1 MDTMLENNETIN
13 TGEVS
18 SLIPHKLTTQ
28 EIEHQAI
35 KRNAEG
41 YHIDI
46 SKLVGK
52 GYGAFWNFKGR
63 YRAVK
68 GGRGSKKSTTESLWL
83 IYNMM
88 KHPEANALVCRRY
101 YNTHRDST
109 FAQLKWA
116 CNRLKVSQYWKFT
129 TNPLEMTYIPTGQ
142 KILFRGFD
150 DAQSITSI
158 TVDVGYLCW
167 VWIEEAYQITDE
179 EEFNK
184 LDLSIR
190 GELPPD
196 LFKQITFTFN
206 PWSDQSWIKKRFFDL
221 YESNKRKGIEDPNL
235 FCSTTT
241 YECNEFLDKADISVF
256 EQMKKN
262 NPRRY
267 EIEGLGNW
275 GIAEGTVYTNWQEL
289 DFNENDLK
297 YQIDNYGRPVYQT
310 LFGLDWGFSNDPT
323 SCLKIYA
330 NEHKKEIWIVDEIYN
345 YRMTNDQICAA
356 LKIKGWDKELI
367 RADSADPKSIEE
379 VKRGGISR
387 IRPAKKGADSVRAGI
402 QKLQDYKIFIHPR
415 CVNTILEFNNYIW
428 SKDSNGKSRNI
439 PIDEWNHAMDALRYA
454 TEDLGKSNFSF

>member
-1 MDTMLENNETIN
+1 MEENVLENS
-13 TGEVS
+13 GEVS
-18 SLIPHKLTTQ
+18 SFISHRQ
-28 EIEHQAI
+28 QIETQAI
-35 KRNAEG
+35 KRDASG

-52 GYGAFWNFKGR
+52 GYGAFWRFKGR
-63 YRAVK
+63 YRVVK
-68 GGRGSKKSTTESLWL
+68 GGRGSKKSTTTSLWL

-88 KHPEANALVCRRY
+88 KNPEANALVCRRY

-167 VWIEEAYQITDE
+167 VWIEEAYQISDE

-190 GELPPD
+190 GELPPS

-206 PWSDQSWIKKRFFDL
+206 PWSDQSWIKKRFFDPCAE
-221 YESNKRKGIEDPNL
+221 YDRQGIPHPDL
-235 FCSTTT
+235 FCDTTT
-241 YECNEFLDKADISVF
+241 YECNEFLDQDDRNVF
-256 EQMKKN
+256 SQMQKD
-262 NPRRY
+262 NPRRF

-275 GIAEGTVYTNWQEL
+275 GIAEGTVYENWQPMEF
-289 DFNENDLK
+289 DEDDIK
-297 YQIDNYGRPVYQT
+297 YQIDHYSRPLYQC
-310 LFGLDWGFSNDPT
+310 LYGLDWGFSNDPT
-323 SCLKIYA
+323 ACIKLYA
-330 NEHKKEIWIVDEIYN
+330 NEDKKEIWIVDEIYN
-345 YRMTNDQICAA
+345 YRMTNDQIASA
-356 LKIKGWDKELI
+356 IKMKGWDNELI
-367 RADSADPKSIEE
+367 IADSADPKSIEE
-379 VKRGGISR
+379 LKRMGINR
-387 IRPAKKGADSVRAGI
+387 IRPAVKGADSVRAGI
-402 QKLQDYKIFIHPR
+402 QKLQDYKIFVHPR
-415 CVNTILEFNNYIW
+415 CVNTMLEFNNYIW
-428 SKDSNGKSRNI
+428 SKDANGRVRNT

-454 TEDLGKSNFSF
+454 TEKLGKRNFSF